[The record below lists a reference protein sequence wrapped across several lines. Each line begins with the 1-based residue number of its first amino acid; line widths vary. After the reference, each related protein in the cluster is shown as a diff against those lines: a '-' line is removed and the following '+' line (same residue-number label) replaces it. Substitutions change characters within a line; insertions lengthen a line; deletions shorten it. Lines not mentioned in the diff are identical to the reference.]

1 VTAEAKE
8 TNDAMFR
15 RKREDE
21 NEMKPE
27 TTADDTAASDA
38 LSAAKPSPR
47 PMAPTPPVPPA
58 GAAFAKPTAPIIGRG
73 GVSWA
78 QPAATA
84 PRAGSSD
91 APSES
96 KKLIVGRDIV
106 LSGQITSCERLIVEG
121 RVEASLSDSRLVE
134 IAETGHFK
142 GTAEIET
149 ADIAGRFEG
158 TLLVRERL
166 FIRSTGKV
174 SGKITYGQIEIEP
187 GGEISG
193 EVHVGPRRPAA
204 AEAEPAYGTS
214 SGS

>member
-1 VTAEAKE
+1 
-8 TNDAMFR
+8 MFR

-27 TTADDTAASDA
+27 ISADDAAASDA
-38 LSAAKPSPR
+38 LSASKPTSR
-47 PMAPTPPVPPA
+47 PMAPTAPVPPA
-58 GAAFAKPTAPIIGRG
+58 GAAFAKPTAPLLGRG
-73 GVSWA
+73 GVNWA
-78 QPAATA
+78 QQPPRPAS
-84 PRAGSSD
+84 GSD
-91 APSES
+91 RPAES

-106 LSGQITSCERLIVEG
+106 LSGQITSCERLVVEG
-121 RVEASLSDSRLVE
+121 RVEAALSESRVIE

-142 GTAEIET
+142 GTAEIEL

-158 TLLVRERL
+158 TISVRERL
-166 FIRSTGKV
+166 FIRSTGKL

-204 AEAEPAYGTS
+204 AASAAAEPEPAYGTT

>member
-1 VTAEAKE
+1 
-8 TNDAMFR
+8 MFR
-15 RKREDE
+15 RKREDK

-27 TTADDTAASDA
+27 ISADDAAMGDA
-38 LSAAKPSPR
+38 QSSPKPLQR
-47 PMAPTPPVPPA
+47 PMAPAGPVPPA
-58 GAAFAKPTAPIIGRG
+58 GAAFAKPTAPLLGRG

-78 QPAATA
+78 QQTARPA
-84 PRAGSSD
+84 SSGES
-91 APSES
+91 PGES

-121 RVEASLSDSRLVE
+121 RVEASLSDSRVIE

-142 GTAEIET
+142 GTAEIES

-158 TLLVRERL
+158 TLSVRERL
-166 FIRSTGKV
+166 FIRSTGKL

-193 EVHVGPRRPAA
+193 EVHVGPRRAAPATSAPAA
-204 AEAEPAYGTS
+204 EPEPAYGTA

>member
-1 VTAEAKE
+1 MATVLSMVASNCIPPIA
-8 TNDAMFR
+8 
-15 RKREDE
+15 
-21 NEMKPE
+21 
-27 TTADDTAASDA
+27 TTAARN
-38 LSAAKPSPR
+38 R
-47 PMAPTPPVPPA
+47 PERSPA
-58 GAAFAKPTAPIIGRG
+58 GAAFAKPTAPLIGRG

-78 QPAATA
+78 QPAPAAAA
-84 PRAGSSD
+84 PRAGGGE
-91 APSES
+91 APAES

-121 RVEASLSDSRLVE
+121 RVEASLSESRMVE

-142 GTAEIET
+142 GTAEIES

-158 TLLVRERL
+158 TLSVRERL
-166 FIRSTGKV
+166 FIRSTGKL

-193 EVHVGPRRPAA
+193 EVHVGPRRPSVAAAAPA

-214 SGS
+214 TGS

>member
-1 VTAEAKE
+1 
-8 TNDAMFR
+8 MFR

-27 TTADDTAASDA
+27 VSADDAASNDA
-38 LSAAKPSPR
+38 LLAPKPTAR
-47 PMAPTPPVPPA
+47 PMAPTAPVPPA
-58 GAAFAKPTAPIIGRG
+58 GAAFAKPTAPVLGRS

-78 QPAATA
+78 QPTAAA
-84 PRAGSSD
+84 PRPASGGD

-106 LSGQITSCERLIVEG
+106 LSGQITSCEKLIVEG
-121 RVEASLSDSRLVE
+121 RVEASLTDSRAIE

-142 GTAEIET
+142 GTAEIES

-158 TLLVRERL
+158 TLSVRERL
-166 FIRSTGKV
+166 FIRSTGKL

-204 AEAEPAYGTS
+204 PAASAPAAEPEPAFGTS
-214 SGS
+214 TGS